1 MDGAIPR
8 EATYRYRRVAD
19 KLRKEINKK
28 TYGPNE
34 RLPTQHD
41 LAKRY
46 GVSRFTV
53 LQALE
58 MLRDEGLIVTRQGS
72 GTFVKG
78 GPGGEGES
86 VLSAEGSDEDDV
98 FVSDRVSPVIL
109 EPYLAEA
116 FESPEVTLDVFSM
129 TTESLATRVSDQK
142 ERIVS
147 GRIPPPRSITARLLL
162 PDTQSPHLAMPRP
175 VDGTDDPRVRTRL
188 RGILQSHVTLLRS
201 SLYELLDRGFVEE
214 VSVETRLVPFSLQI
228 KLYILNRRLA
238 LQGFYPPTEGT
249 VRVPPNYDTVTIL
262 DSYGTGA
269 SLFPFRDSAPEQTGI
284 VQAAQKYFDETWQRM
299 GTAVEDEASGGGE
312 PAGAAGAAGSGA
324 FGAERR
330 GGA

>member
-34 RLPTQHD
+34 RLPTQYD

-78 GPGGEGES
+78 GPGAEGES
-86 VLSAEGSDEDDV
+86 GLGAEGLDESDV

-116 FESPEVTLDVFSM
+116 FEAPEVTLDVCSM

-142 ERIVS
+142 ERIVA
-147 GRIPPPRSITARLLL
+147 GRIRPPRSITARLLL
-162 PDTQSPHLAMPRP
+162 PDTRSPHLAMPRP
-175 VDGTDDPRVRTRL
+175 VDGGDDPRVRTRL

-269 SLFPFRDSAPEQTGI
+269 SLFPFRDSAPEQSGI
-284 VQAAQKYFDETWQRM
+284 VQAAQKYFDATWQLM
-299 GTAVEDEASGGGE
+299 GKE
-312 PAGAAGAAGSGA
+312 PADEPYGDPAGVTGGAGGTSGSGA
-324 FGAERR
+324 GPGG